1 MTDVDELASRHE
13 IWPRVEPKLW
23 LGMGRGLPKGS
34 MDNTFNMCRA
44 PRDSLG
50 GRYTGDTSSC
60 YSNMNSDLGVDT
72 CLVFCCI
79 ETW

>member
-1 MTDVDELASRHE
+1 MISGHEIMTMTDVDELASRHDLAARA
-13 IWPRVEPKLW
+13 RVEPKLW

-50 GRYTGDTSSC
+50 GRYTGDMSSC
-60 YSNMNSDLGVDT
+60 
-72 CLVFCCI
+72 
-79 ETW
+79 